1 MEQDSLEAYERATK
15 IANITTFVG
24 VIISIL
30 LNFWVII
37 SLMTDLLGIDFGELM
52 REIVKHGW
60 RLPEDWVQQYHPFLY
75 ALQWVLLITV
85 ITDTAISYKYMVEGE
100 PRVPLTY
107 LRIVSFVGFFCG
119 MWLYLAYHVTAYG
132 LIFFASFI
140 TFMWTMFVRKEEVEE
155 EEEEKFEPEVWKET
169 ASVIDWW

>member
-1 MEQDSLEAYERATK
+1 MEQDLEAYEKATK

-85 ITDTAISYKYMVEGE
+85 ITDTAVSYRYMVEGE

-140 TFMWTMFVRKEEVEE
+140 TFMWTMFVKKEEVEE
-155 EEEEKFEPEVWKET
+155 EEEEFEPEVWKLQP
-169 ASVIDWW
+169 

>member
-1 MEQDSLEAYERATK
+1 MEQDLEAYEKATK

-37 SLMTDLLGIDFGELM
+37 SLMTDLLGIDLGELM

-85 ITDTAISYKYMVEGE
+85 IKDTAVSY
-100 PRVPLTY
+100 R
-107 LRIVSFVGFFCG
+107 
-119 MWLYLAYHVTAYG
+119 
-132 LIFFASFI
+132 
-140 TFMWTMFVRKEEVEE
+140 
-155 EEEEKFEPEVWKET
+155 
-169 ASVIDWW
+169 

>member
-1 MEQDSLEAYERATK
+1 MEQDLEAYEKATK

-85 ITDTAISYKYMVEGE
+85 ITDTAVSYRYMVEGE

-155 EEEEKFEPEVWKET
+155 EEKEFEPEVWKET

>member
-1 MEQDSLEAYERATK
+1 MEQDLEAYEKATK

-52 REIVKHGW
+52 REIIKHGW

-85 ITDTAISYKYMVEGE
+85 ITDTAVSYKYMDEGE
-100 PRVPLTY
+100 PKVPLSY

-140 TFMWTMFVRKEEVEE
+140 TFMWTLFVKEEEKIEE
-155 EEEEKFEPEVWKET
+155 EEEFEPEVWKLQP
-169 ASVIDWW
+169 